1 MWETVLKILT
11 IYMLTM
17 LKFIFGPIGGY
28 AARLNIL
35 ITILVTI
42 AGMMTVVLVLTF
54 SGEWFKEKFLSRFF
68 RKREKFSA
76 RTKKFVTIWKKYGL
90 VGVAALTPVILTPIG
105 GTVLALSSGSSKNK
119 IIYYMMISASVW
131 SVILTAVV
139 YFFGNEVLPEWMP

>member
-1 MWETVLKILT
+1 
-11 IYMLTM
+11 MLTM

-68 RKREKFSA
+68 RKREKFST
-76 RTKKFVTIWKKYGL
+76 RTKKFVAIWKKYGL

-119 IIYYMMISASVW
+119 IIYYTLISASVW
-131 SVILTAVV
+131 SVILTGII